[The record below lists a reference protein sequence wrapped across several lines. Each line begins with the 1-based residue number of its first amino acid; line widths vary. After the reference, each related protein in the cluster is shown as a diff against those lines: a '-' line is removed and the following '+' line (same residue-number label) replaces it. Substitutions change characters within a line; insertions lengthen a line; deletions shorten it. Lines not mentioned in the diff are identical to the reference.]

1 MNRLNVSVGFVSFES
16 QFKELRAKKK
26 RMDSPPDDSQEAL
39 LNACADVILACDDGV
54 EIPLSKF
61 TCMTASPVLREALRL
76 STVKDDAGR
85 VVVQLSRGS
94 FGLASALSI
103 IHATRSIFTMPVD
116 DLMSSLE
123 GFDYLGGGSVVMVL
137 ATAALHR
144 AWMLMSS
151 LGLKDVKPHL
161 QRLLDSPTTRDDV
174 LLRLVALC
182 IGWQP
187 FVDALED
194 VIIDSEIAKSI
205 VGKLGKYY
213 PPILLLR
220 FCLRRLKGQS
230 PDSAPS
236 ETAPSETVPSET
248 VLSLAAQQGVY
259 YHPPEV
265 LEAMREVQTL
275 VGPASSLVRTWIDGM
290 STVELAP
297 RLGGISASIICYH
310 ESTTSVLFDLEDA
323 SRGRAHQRRRFAP
336 WLVLHWGHPNFDAVD
351 GFDADVTLAKIDR
364 EGRAARRMDA
374 RLIGFSGDRSVV
386 YEQWH
391 SFSSLNPRDTLRLST
406 GTTIYAAPRQP
417 GRVHR
422 LRLDLFYSGS
432 VPVWQSCY

>member
-1 MNRLNVSVGFVSFES
+1 
-16 QFKELRAKKK
+16 
-26 RMDSPPDDSQEAL
+26 MDSPPDDSQEAL

-54 EIPLSKF
+54 DIPLSKF

-94 FGLASALSI
+94 FGLASALGI

-116 DLMSSLE
+116 ELMSSLE

-137 ATAALHR
+137 STAALHR
-144 AWMLMSS
+144 AWMLMSP

-194 VIIDSEIAKSI
+194 VHIDSEIAKSI

-220 FCLRRLKGQS
+220 FCLRRLNDQS
-230 PDSAPS
+230 PDTVP
-236 ETAPSETVPSET
+236 TVPSGT

-275 VGPASSLVRTWIDGM
+275 VGPASPLVQTWIDGL

-310 ESTTSVLFDLEDA
+310 ESTTSVSFDLEDA

-336 WLVLHWGHPNFDAVD
+336 WLVLHWGHPHFDAID

-364 EGRAARRMDA
+364 EGREARRLDA
-374 RLIGFSGDRSVV
+374 RLIGFSGDKSVI

-406 GTTIYAAPRQP
+406 GTTVYAAPRQP

-422 LRLDLFYSGS
+422 LRLDLFYAGNL
-432 VPVWQSCY
+432 PVWTSCY